1 MAKDLCF
8 DPTAYTTKHCT
19 LAGST
24 VRYRAFENIVYCA
37 APVDPIQKLNLYV
50 PEDYYDGA
58 RHNGYTL
65 HTAPIFVPNTVGGY
79 LPGPADCPG
88 LDRFGRPNA
97 AFRALEHG
105 YIVVCIGV
113 RGRTSGHQN
122 TEFFEGSKTIAEQQ
136 ETGHSVGKAPA
147 FIVDLKAGI
156 RWLRKNRDSIPGDTE
171 KLITNGTSAGGALS
185 ALAGTSGNSP
195 LYAAELA
202 AIGAADER
210 DDVFA
215 VSCYCP
221 IHNLENADAAYEWMF
236 CGHDDFST
244 LRMSVKD
251 GKVVQK
257 GTTGT
262 QTEQQ
267 KQISR
272 ELKALFPAYLNGLD
286 LKAAD
291 GTPLTLNED
300 GTGSFLDALKA
311 EVMCAAQKELD
322 THHTA
327 QALSGIAVAGSE
339 VEQQSYLTIENGK
352 VVALDWEGFVTAI
365 TRMKTAPAFD
375 ALDMNSPENE
385 EFGSVVLERRHFT
398 AYSQTHDTAGG
409 TLAEPELVA
418 KMNPLTFIG
427 NADTAPYWRIR
438 HGAYDRDTALA
449 IPYILQTVLK
459 NKGYK
464 VDFAIPWGLPHS
476 GDYDLNELFSW
487 IDGLCQKSS
496 DL

>member
-50 PEDYYDGA
+50 PEDYYNGA

-156 RWLRKNRDSIPGDTE
+156 RWLRKNRMFVPGDTE
-171 KLITNGTSAGGALS
+171 RIVSSGTSAGGALS
-185 ALAGTSGNSP
+185 ALAGASGNSP
-195 LYAAELA
+195 LYSDELA
-202 AIGAADER
+202 AIGAVNER
-210 DDVFA
+210 DNIFA
-215 VSCYCP
+215 ANCYCP

-251 GKVVQK
+251 GKDRK
-257 GTTGT
+257 
-262 QTEQQ
+262 
-267 KQISR
+267 
-272 ELKALFPAYLNGLD
+272 
-286 LKAAD
+286 
-291 GTPLTLNED
+291 
-300 GTGSFLDALKA
+300 
-311 EVMCAAQKELD
+311 
-322 THHTA
+322 
-327 QALSGIAVAGSE
+327 
-339 VEQQSYLTIENGK
+339 
-352 VVALDWEGFVTAI
+352 
-365 TRMKTAPAFD
+365 
-375 ALDMNSPENE
+375 
-385 EFGSVVLERRHFT
+385 SVV
-398 AYSQTHDTAGG
+398 
-409 TLAEPELVA
+409 
-418 KMNPLTFIG
+418 
-427 NADTAPYWRIR
+427 
-438 HGAYDRDTALA
+438 
-449 IPYILQTVLK
+449 
-459 NKGYK
+459 
-464 VDFAIPWGLPHS
+464 
-476 GDYDLNELFSW
+476 
-487 IDGLCQKSS
+487 
-496 DL
+496 

>member
-58 RHNGYTL
+58 QHNGYTL

-97 AFRALEHG
+97 VFRALEHG

-156 RWLRKNRDSIPGDTE
+156 RWLRKNRMFVPGDTE
-171 KLITNGTSAGGALS
+171 RIVSSGTSAGGALS
-185 ALAGTSGNSP
+185 ALAGASGNSP
-195 LYAAELA
+195 LYSDELA
-202 AIGAADER
+202 AIGAVNER
-210 DDVFA
+210 DNIFA
-215 VSCYCP
+215 ANCYCP

-236 CGHDDFST
+236 CGHDHFST
-244 LRMSVKD
+244 IRMSVQD
-251 GKVVQK
+251 GKIVQK
-257 GTTGT
+257 GTTGV

-385 EFGSVVLERRHFT
+385 EFGTEEIQRQHFT
-398 AYSQTHDTAGG
+398 AYGQAHDTAGG
-409 TLAEPELVA
+409 TLAAPEIIA
-418 KMNPLTFIG
+418 KMNPLTFLG
-427 NADTAPYWRIR
+427 KADTAKYWHIR
-438 HGAYDRDTALA
+438 HGSYDRDTALS
-449 IPYILQTVLK
+449 IPFILQTALK
-459 NKGYK
+459 NQGCS
-464 VDFAIPWGLPHS
+464 VDFAFPWGLPHS

>member
-50 PEDYYDGA
+50 PEDYYNGA

-79 LPGPADCPG
+79 LPGPVDCPG

-97 AFRALEHG
+97 VFRALEHG

-156 RWLRKNRDSIPGDTE
+156 RWLRKNRMVVPGDTE
-171 KLITNGTSAGGALS
+171 RIVSSGTSAGGALS
-185 ALAGTSGNSP
+185 ALAGASGNSP
-195 LYAAELA
+195 LYSDELA
-202 AIGAADER
+202 AIGAVNER
-210 DDVFA
+210 DNIFA
-215 VSCYCP
+215 ANCYCP

-236 CGHDDFST
+236 CGHDHFST
-244 LRMSVKD
+244 IRMSVQD
-251 GKVVQK
+251 GKIVQK
-257 GTTGT
+257 GTTGV

-385 EFGSVVLERRHFT
+385 EFGTEEIQRQHFT
-398 AYSQTHDTAGG
+398 AYGQAHDTAGG
-409 TLAEPELVA
+409 TLAAPEIIA
-418 KMNPLTFIG
+418 KMNPLTFLG
-427 NADTAPYWRIR
+427 KADTAKYWHIR
-438 HGAYDRDTALA
+438 HGSYDRDTALS
-449 IPYILQTVLK
+449 IPFILQTALK
-459 NKGYK
+459 NQGCS
-464 VDFAIPWGLPHS
+464 VDFAFPWGLPHS

>member
-156 RWLRKNRDSIPGDTE
+156 RWLRKNRDSIPGDT
-171 KLITNGTSAGGALS
+171 
-185 ALAGTSGNSP
+185 
-195 LYAAELA
+195 
-202 AIGAADER
+202 
-210 DDVFA
+210 
-215 VSCYCP
+215 
-221 IHNLENADAAYEWMF
+221 
-236 CGHDDFST
+236 
-244 LRMSVKD
+244 
-251 GKVVQK
+251 
-257 GTTGT
+257 
-262 QTEQQ
+262 
-267 KQISR
+267 
-272 ELKALFPAYLNGLD
+272 
-286 LKAAD
+286 
-291 GTPLTLNED
+291 
-300 GTGSFLDALKA
+300 
-311 EVMCAAQKELD
+311 
-322 THHTA
+322 
-327 QALSGIAVAGSE
+327 
-339 VEQQSYLTIENGK
+339 
-352 VVALDWEGFVTAI
+352 
-365 TRMKTAPAFD
+365 
-375 ALDMNSPENE
+375 
-385 EFGSVVLERRHFT
+385 
-398 AYSQTHDTAGG
+398 
-409 TLAEPELVA
+409 
-418 KMNPLTFIG
+418 
-427 NADTAPYWRIR
+427 
-438 HGAYDRDTALA
+438 
-449 IPYILQTVLK
+449 
-459 NKGYK
+459 
-464 VDFAIPWGLPHS
+464 
-476 GDYDLNELFSW
+476 
-487 IDGLCQKSS
+487 
-496 DL
+496 

>member
-156 RWLRKNRDSIPGDTE
+156 RWLRKNRMVVPGDTE
-171 KLITNGTSAGGALS
+171 RIVSSGTSAGGALS
-185 ALAGTSGNSP
+185 ALAGASGNSP
-195 LYAAELA
+195 MYSDELA
-202 AIGAADER
+202 AIGAVNER
-210 DDVFA
+210 DNIFA
-215 VSCYCP
+215 ANCYCP

-236 CGHDDFST
+236 CGHDHFST
-244 LRMSVKD
+244 IRMSVQD
-251 GKVVQK
+251 GKIVQK
-257 GTTGT
+257 GTTGV

-385 EFGSVVLERRHFT
+385 EFGTEEIQRQHFT
-398 AYSQTHDTAGG
+398 AYGQAHDTAGG
-409 TLAEPELVA
+409 TLAAPEIIA
-418 KMNPLTFIG
+418 KMNPLTFLG
-427 NADTAPYWRIR
+427 KADTAKYWHIR
-438 HGAYDRDTALA
+438 HGSYDRDTALS
-449 IPYILQTVLK
+449 IPFILQTALK
-459 NKGYK
+459 NQGCS
-464 VDFAIPWGLPHS
+464 VDFAFPWGLPHS

>member
-50 PEDYYDGA
+50 PEDYYNGA

-156 RWLRKNRDSIPGDTE
+156 RWLRKNRMFVPGDTE
-171 KLITNGTSAGGALS
+171 RIVSSGTSAGGALS
-185 ALAGTSGNSP
+185 ALAGASGNSP
-195 LYAAELA
+195 MYSDELA
-202 AIGAADER
+202 AIGAVNER
-210 DDVFA
+210 DNIFA
-215 VSCYCP
+215 ANCYCP

-236 CGHDDFST
+236 CGHDHFST
-244 LRMSVKD
+244 IRMSVQD
-251 GKVVQK
+251 GKIVQK
-257 GTTGT
+257 GTTGV

-385 EFGSVVLERRHFT
+385 EFGTEEIQRQHFT
-398 AYSQTHDTAGG
+398 AYGQAHDTAGG
-409 TLAEPELVA
+409 TLAAPEIIA
-418 KMNPLTFIG
+418 KMNPLTFLG
-427 NADTAPYWRIR
+427 KADTAKYWHIR
-438 HGAYDRDTALA
+438 HGSYDRDTALS
-449 IPYILQTVLK
+449 IPFILQTALK
-459 NKGYK
+459 NQGCS
-464 VDFAIPWGLPHS
+464 VDFAFPWGLPHS

>member
-1 MAKDLCF
+1 MILRFLKIIL
-8 DPTAYTTKHCT
+8 
-19 LAGST
+19 
-24 VRYRAFENIVYCA
+24 IVA
-37 APVDPIQKLNLYV
+37 VILVITISIILLLLSMQP
-50 PEDYYDGA
+50 
-58 RHNGYTL
+58 
-65 HTAPIFVPNTVGGY
+65 FVPNNYTQIVKTGGELEAKY
-79 LPGPADCPG
+79 LAMGASQV
-88 LDRFGRPNA
+88 
-97 AFRALEHG
+97 EHMEVSTEEEWG
-105 YIVVCIGV
+105 NINVYYPKELTESAKSYPVVV
-113 RGRTSGHQN
+113 MVN
-122 TEFFEGSKTIAEQQ
+122 
-136 ETGHSVGKAPA
+136 
-147 FIVDLKAGI
+147 
-156 RWLRKNRDSIPGDTE
+156 
-171 KLITNGTSAGGALS
+171 
-185 ALAGTSGNSP
+185 
-195 LYAAELA
+195 
-202 AIGAADER
+202 
-210 DDVFA
+210 
-215 VSCYCP
+215 
-221 IHNLENADAAYEWMF
+221 AAYEWMF

-300 GTGSFLDALKA
+300 GTGSFLEALKNA
-311 EVMCAAQKELD
+311 VRESAQRELD
-322 THHTA
+322 THATINN
-327 QALSGIAVAGSE
+327 LSWLAVKGSE
-339 VEQQSYLTIENGK
+339 VERQGYLTIENGK
-352 VVALDWEGFVTAI
+352 VTGIDWNAFISAI
-365 TRMKTAPAFD
+365 MRMKTAPAFD
-375 ALDMNSPENE
+375 ALDLASPENE

-409 TLAEPELVA
+409 TLAEPELIA

>member
-50 PEDYYDGA
+50 PEDYYNGA

-122 TEFFEGSKTIAEQQ
+122 TEFFEGFKTIAEQQ

-156 RWLRKNRDSIPGDTE
+156 RWLRKNRMFVPGDTE
-171 KLITNGTSAGGALS
+171 RIVSSGTSAGGALS
-185 ALAGTSGNSP
+185 ALAGASGNSP
-195 LYAAELA
+195 LYSDELA
-202 AIGAADER
+202 AIGAVNER
-210 DDVFA
+210 DNIFA
-215 VSCYCP
+215 ANCYCP

-236 CGHDDFST
+236 CGHDHFST
-244 LRMSVKD
+244 IRMSVQD
-251 GKVVQK
+251 GKIVQK
-257 GTTGT
+257 GTTGV

-385 EFGSVVLERRHFT
+385 EFGTEEIQRQHFT
-398 AYSQTHDTAGG
+398 AYGQAHDTAGG
-409 TLAEPELVA
+409 TLAAPEIIA
-418 KMNPLTFIG
+418 KMNPLTFLG
-427 NADTAPYWRIR
+427 KADTAKYWHIR
-438 HGAYDRDTALA
+438 HGSYDRDTALS
-449 IPYILQTVLK
+449 IPFILQTALK
-459 NKGYK
+459 NQGCS
-464 VDFAIPWGLPHS
+464 VDFAFPWGLPHS

>member
-50 PEDYYDGA
+50 PEDYYNGA

-156 RWLRKNRDSIPGDTE
+156 RWLRKNRMFVPGDTE
-171 KLITNGTSAGGALS
+171 RIVSSGTSAGGALS
-185 ALAGTSGNSP
+185 ALAGASGNSP
-195 LYAAELA
+195 LYSDELA
-202 AIGAADER
+202 AIGAVNER
-210 DDVFA
+210 DNIFA
-215 VSCYCP
+215 ANCYCP

-236 CGHDDFST
+236 CGHDHFST
-244 LRMSVKD
+244 IRMSVQD
-251 GKVVQK
+251 GKIVQK
-257 GTTGT
+257 GTTGV

-385 EFGSVVLERRHFT
+385 EFGTEEIQRQHFT
-398 AYSQTHDTAGG
+398 AYGQAHDTAGG
-409 TLAEPELVA
+409 TLAAPEIIA
-418 KMNPLTFIG
+418 KMNPLTFLG
-427 NADTAPYWRIR
+427 KADTAKYWHIR
-438 HGAYDRDTALA
+438 HGSYDRDTALS
-449 IPYILQTVLK
+449 IPFILQTALK
-459 NKGYK
+459 NQGCG
-464 VDFAIPWGLPHS
+464 VDFAFPWGLPHS

>member
-50 PEDYYDGA
+50 PEDYYNGA

-79 LPGPADCPG
+79 LTGPADCPG

-105 YIVVCIGV
+105 YIVVCIVV

-156 RWLRKNRDSIPGDTE
+156 RWLRKNRMFVPGDTE
-171 KLITNGTSAGGALS
+171 RIVSSGTSAGGALS
-185 ALAGTSGNSP
+185 ALAGASGNSP
-195 LYAAELA
+195 LYSDELA
-202 AIGAADER
+202 AIGAVNER
-210 DDVFA
+210 DNIFA
-215 VSCYCP
+215 ANCYCP

-236 CGHDDFST
+236 CGHDHFST
-244 LRMSVKD
+244 IRMSVQD
-251 GKVVQK
+251 GKIVQK
-257 GTTGT
+257 GTTGV

-385 EFGSVVLERRHFT
+385 EFGTEEIQRQHFT
-398 AYSQTHDTAGG
+398 AYGQAHDTAGG
-409 TLAEPELVA
+409 TLAAPEIIA
-418 KMNPLTFIG
+418 KMNPLTFLG
-427 NADTAPYWRIR
+427 KADTAKYWHIR
-438 HGAYDRDTALA
+438 HGSYDRDTALS
-449 IPYILQTVLK
+449 IPFILQTALK
-459 NKGYK
+459 NQGCS
-464 VDFAIPWGLPHS
+464 VDFAFPWGLPHS

>member
-8 DPTAYTTKHCT
+8 DSTAYTTKHCT

-58 RHNGYTL
+58 QHNGYTL

-97 AFRALEHG
+97 VFRALEHG

-156 RWLRKNRDSIPGDTE
+156 RWLRKNRMFVPGDTE
-171 KLITNGTSAGGALS
+171 RIVSSGTSAGGALS
-185 ALAGTSGNSP
+185 ALAGASGNSP
-195 LYAAELA
+195 LYSDELA
-202 AIGAADER
+202 AIGAVNER
-210 DDVFA
+210 DNIFA
-215 VSCYCP
+215 ANCYCP

-236 CGHDDFST
+236 CGHDHFST
-244 LRMSVKD
+244 IRMSVQD
-251 GKVVQK
+251 GKIVQK
-257 GTTGT
+257 GTTGV

-385 EFGSVVLERRHFT
+385 EFGTEEIQRQHFT
-398 AYSQTHDTAGG
+398 AYGQAHDTAGG
-409 TLAEPELVA
+409 TLAAPEIIA
-418 KMNPLTFIG
+418 KMNPLTFLG
-427 NADTAPYWRIR
+427 KADTAKYWHIR
-438 HGAYDRDTALA
+438 HGSYDRDTALS
-449 IPYILQTVLK
+449 IPFILQTALK
-459 NKGYK
+459 NQGCS
-464 VDFAIPWGLPHS
+464 VDFAFPWGLPHS

>member
-50 PEDYYDGA
+50 PEDYYNGA

-156 RWLRKNRDSIPGDTE
+156 RWLRKNRMFVPGDTE
-171 KLITNGTSAGGALS
+171 RIVSSGTSAGGALS
-185 ALAGTSGNSP
+185 ALAGASGNSP
-195 LYAAELA
+195 LYSDELA
-202 AIGAADER
+202 AIGAVNESDNI
-210 DDVFA
+210 FA
-215 VSCYCP
+215 ANCYCP

-236 CGHDDFST
+236 CGHDHFST
-244 LRMSVKD
+244 IRMSVQD
-251 GKVVQK
+251 GKIVQK
-257 GTTGT
+257 GTTGV

-327 QALSGIAVAGSE
+327 QALSSIAVAGSE

-385 EFGSVVLERRHFT
+385 EFGTEEIQRQHFT
-398 AYSQTHDTAGG
+398 AYGQAHDTAGG
-409 TLAEPELVA
+409 TLAAPEIIA
-418 KMNPLTFIG
+418 KMNPLTFLG
-427 NADTAPYWRIR
+427 KADTAKYWHIR

>member
-156 RWLRKNRDSIPGDTE
+156 RWLRKNRDRIPGDTE

>member
-1 MAKDLCF
+1 M
-8 DPTAYTTKHCT
+8 
-19 LAGST
+19 
-24 VRYRAFENIVYCA
+24 
-37 APVDPIQKLNLYV
+37 
-50 PEDYYDGA
+50 
-58 RHNGYTL
+58 
-65 HTAPIFVPNTVGGY
+65 
-79 LPGPADCPG
+79 
-88 LDRFGRPNA
+88 
-97 AFRALEHG
+97 
-105 YIVVCIGV
+105 
-113 RGRTSGHQN
+113 
-122 TEFFEGSKTIAEQQ
+122 
-136 ETGHSVGKAPA
+136 
-147 FIVDLKAGI
+147 
-156 RWLRKNRDSIPGDTE
+156 
-171 KLITNGTSAGGALS
+171 
-185 ALAGTSGNSP
+185 
-195 LYAAELA
+195 
-202 AIGAADER
+202 
-210 DDVFA
+210 
-215 VSCYCP
+215 
-221 IHNLENADAAYEWMF
+221 
-236 CGHDDFST
+236 
-244 LRMSVKD
+244 
-251 GKVVQK
+251 QK
-257 GTTGT
+257 GTTGV

-385 EFGSVVLERRHFT
+385 EFGTEEIQQQHFT
-398 AYSQTHDTAGG
+398 AYGQAHDTAGG
-409 TLAEPELVA
+409 TLAAPEIIA

-449 IPYILQTVLK
+449 IPYILQTVLQ

>member
-50 PEDYYDGA
+50 PEDYYNGA

-65 HTAPIFVPNTVGGY
+65 HTAPIFLPNTVGGY

-409 TLAEPELVA
+409 TLAEPELIA

>member
-156 RWLRKNRDSIPGDTE
+156 RWLRKNRMFVPGDTE
-171 KLITNGTSAGGALS
+171 RIVSSGTSAGGALS
-185 ALAGTSGNSP
+185 ALAGASGNSP
-195 LYAAELA
+195 LYSDELA
-202 AIGAADER
+202 AIGAVNER
-210 DDVFA
+210 DNIFA
-215 VSCYCP
+215 ANCYCP

-236 CGHDDFST
+236 CGHDHFST
-244 LRMSVKD
+244 IHMSVQD
-251 GKVVQK
+251 GKIVQK
-257 GTTGT
+257 GTTGV

-385 EFGSVVLERRHFT
+385 EFGTEEIQRQHFT
-398 AYSQTHDTAGG
+398 AYGQAHDTAGG
-409 TLAEPELVA
+409 TLAAPEIIA
-418 KMNPLTFIG
+418 KMNPLTFLG
-427 NADTAPYWRIR
+427 KADTAKYWHIR
-438 HGAYDRDTALA
+438 HGSYDRDTALS
-449 IPYILQTVLK
+449 IPFILQTALK
-459 NKGYK
+459 NQGCS
-464 VDFAIPWGLPHS
+464 VDFAFPWGLPHS

>member
-50 PEDYYDGA
+50 PEDYYNGA

-385 EFGSVVLERRHFT
+385 EFGTEEIQRQHFT
-398 AYSQTHDTAGG
+398 AYGQAHDTAGG
-409 TLAEPELVA
+409 TLAAPEIIA
-418 KMNPLTFIG
+418 KMNPLTFLG
-427 NADTAPYWRIR
+427 KADTAKYWHIR
-438 HGAYDRDTALA
+438 HGSYDRDTALS
-449 IPYILQTVLK
+449 IPFILQTALK
-459 NKGYK
+459 NQGCS
-464 VDFAIPWGLPHS
+464 VDFAFPWGLPHS

>member
-50 PEDYYDGA
+50 PEDYYNGA

-156 RWLRKNRDSIPGDTE
+156 RWLRKNRMVVPGDTE
-171 KLITNGTSAGGALS
+171 RIVSSGTSAGGALS

-385 EFGSVVLERRHFT
+385 EFGTEEIQRQHFT
-398 AYSQTHDTAGG
+398 AYGQAHDTAGG
-409 TLAEPELVA
+409 TLAAPEIIA

-449 IPYILQTVLK
+449 IPYILQTVLQ

>member
-50 PEDYYDGA
+50 PEDYYNGA

-156 RWLRKNRDSIPGDTE
+156 RWLRKNRMFVPGDTE
-171 KLITNGTSAGGALS
+171 RIVSSGTSAGGALS
-185 ALAGTSGNSP
+185 ALAGASGNSP
-195 LYAAELA
+195 LYSDELA
-202 AIGAADER
+202 AIGAVNER
-210 DDVFA
+210 DNIFA
-215 VSCYCP
+215 ANCYCP

-236 CGHDDFST
+236 CGHDHFST
-244 LRMSVKD
+244 IRMSVQD
-251 GKVVQK
+251 GKIVQK
-257 GTTGT
+257 GTTGV

-385 EFGSVVLERRHFT
+385 EFGTEEIQRQHFT
-398 AYSQTHDTAGG
+398 VYGQAHDTAGG
-409 TLAEPELVA
+409 TLAAPEIIA
-418 KMNPLTFIG
+418 KMNPLTFLG
-427 NADTAPYWRIR
+427 KADTAKYWHIR
-438 HGAYDRDTALA
+438 HGSYDRDTALS
-449 IPYILQTVLK
+449 IPFILQTALK
-459 NKGYK
+459 NQGCS
-464 VDFAIPWGLPHS
+464 VDFAFPWGLPHS

>member
-50 PEDYYDGA
+50 PEDYYNGA

-97 AFRALEHG
+97 VFRALEHG

-122 TEFFEGSKTIAEQQ
+122 TEFFEGSKTIVEQQ

-156 RWLRKNRDSIPGDTE
+156 RWLRKNRMFVPGDTE
-171 KLITNGTSAGGALS
+171 RIVSSGTSAGGALS
-185 ALAGTSGNSP
+185 ALAGASGNSP
-195 LYAAELA
+195 LYSDELA
-202 AIGAADER
+202 AIGAVNER
-210 DDVFA
+210 DNIFA
-215 VSCYCP
+215 ANCYCP

-236 CGHDDFST
+236 CGHDHFST
-244 LRMSVKD
+244 IRMSVQD
-251 GKVVQK
+251 GKIVQK
-257 GTTGT
+257 GTTGV

-267 KQISR
+267 KQISKD
-272 ELKALFPAYLNGLD
+272 LKALFPNYLNSLD
-286 LKAAD
+286 LMAAD
-291 GTPLTLNED
+291 GTSLTLNED
-300 GTGSFLDALKA
+300 GTGSFLEALKNA
-311 EVMCAAQKELD
+311 VRESAQRELD
-322 THHTA
+322 THATINN
-327 QALSGIAVAGSE
+327 LSWLAVKGSE
-339 VEQQSYLTIENGK
+339 VERQGYLTIENGK
-352 VVALDWEGFVTAI
+352 VTGIDWNAFISAI
-365 TRMKTAPAFD
+365 MRMKTAPAFD
-375 ALDMNSPENE
+375 ALDLASPENE

>member
-8 DPTAYTTKHCT
+8 DSTAYTTKHCT

-156 RWLRKNRDSIPGDTE
+156 RWLRKNRDRIPGDTE